1 MRPSSSPSEPAA
13 SPARPATPADP
24 FAGVLAA
31 GPVADAVAGPAWVRA
46 MLAVEAALATVQGR
60 LGLVPAD
67 AVEAIVAAC
76 EAGVDPAALDPT
88 ATGNPAEPLVRAL
101 RAALPE
107 DAAPFV
113 HKGATSQDIVDTAAM
128 LIIRDALGLLLEDLD
143 AGTKRAAGLAV
154 IHRHTILSG
163 RTLLQPALPT
173 TFGLVAAGWL
183 TALHES
189 ASALRHVRE
198 QRLAV
203 QFGGAA
209 GTLAALGDDGLA
221 VADALAAE
229 LGLAAPTGPWHTD
242 RTRVAEVAGALGT
255 AAGAVAKVAR
265 DVALYAQAE
274 LGELTDGADRGGSS
288 TLPQKRNPVA
298 AIAAAAGAAQAPGL
312 VATLLASMPHEFQR
326 AAGAWHAEWRP
337 LRALLEA
344 TGSAAHWLRDCLD
357 NLVVHPDRMRDN
369 AARVFGALMAE
380 RAGAVLAAHVGV
392 AKARDLVRETVTA
405 KKSLRELVGRYDPD
419 EDLDPADY
427 LGSTPALVDR
437 ALRARLPAPVALHH
451 EISGPAD
458 APPLLL
464 LNSLGSDLSMW
475 DGQIGVLSQQ
485 FRVIRCD
492 TRGHGRSPVPA
503 GPYTVDDLGSDVLAL
518 LDSLGVERAHVA
530 GVSLGGLL
538 GMWLATH
545 AATRVDGLALVCT
558 AATFP
563 TPESW
568 TERAA
573 LVRESGAGAV
583 ADAVVARWFTADF
596 AARERGRVAAARA
609 MIAATPAE
617 GYAACCE
624 ALATADMRPF
634 LGAVRA
640 PTIVVSG
647 AEDPTSPPER
657 GEELAA
663 AIRGASFVEIPD
675 AAHVAPLERP
685 AAVTGLLTLFLEGR

>member
-1 MRPSSSPSEPAA
+1 MKPSSSQS
-13 SPARPATPADP
+13 DP

-31 GPVADAVAGPAWVRA
+31 GPVAAAVAGPAWVRA

-60 LGLVPAD
+60 LGLLPTD
-67 AVEAIVAAC
+67 AAEAIVAAC
-76 EAGVDPAALDPT
+76 RAGVDPAALDPT

-107 DAAPFV
+107 NAAPHV

-128 LIIRDALGLLLEDLD
+128 LVVREATGLLLEDL
-143 AGTKRAAGLAV
+143 AAAAATAADLAAT
-154 IHRHTILSG
+154 HRHTILSG

-189 ASALRHVRE
+189 AAALHNVRNT
-198 QRLAV
+198 RLAV

-209 GTLAALGDDGLA
+209 GTLAALGDDGVA

-229 LGLAAPTGPWHTD
+229 LGLVAPAGPWHTD
-242 RTRVAEVAGALGT
+242 RTRVGEVAGALGT

-265 DVALYAQAE
+265 DVALYSQAE

-298 AIAAAAGAAQAPGL
+298 AVAAAAGAAQAPGL
-312 VATLLASMPHEFQR
+312 VATLLAAMPHEFQR

-337 LRALLEA
+337 LRSLLEA

-357 NLVVHPDRMRDN
+357 NLVVHADRMRDN
-369 AARVFGALMAE
+369 VAGAHDALMAE
-380 RAGAVLAAHVGV
+380 RAGAVLAAHVGT
-392 AKARDLVRETVTA
+392 AKARDLVRETVTGNR
-405 KKSLRELVGRYDPD
+405 SLRELVGRYDPD

-427 LGSTPALVDR
+427 LGSTPALIDR
-437 ALRARLPAPVALHH
+437 ALRARLPAPVVLHH

-475 DGQIGVLSQQ
+475 DGQLGVLSQR

-492 TRGHGRSPVPA
+492 TRGHGRSPVPP
-503 GPYTVDDLGSDVLAL
+503 GPYTVDDLGADVLAL
-518 LDSLGVERAHVA
+518 LDSLGVGRAHVA

-545 AATRVDGLALVCT
+545 AATRVDRLALVCT
-558 AATFP
+558 APNFP
-563 TPESW
+563 TAQTW
-568 TERAA
+568 AQRAA
-573 LVRESGAGAV
+573 QVREGGVQAV
-583 ADAVVARWFTADF
+583 ADAVVARWFTAGF
-596 AARERGRVAAARA
+596 AAREPERVAAARS

-624 ALATADMRPF
+624 VLAVADMRPF

-647 AEDPTSPPER
+647 AEDPASPPER

-663 AIRGASFVEIPD
+663 AIRGASFVEIPE
-675 AAHVAPLERP
+675 AAHLAPLERP